1 MFPKMVR
8 ASEGLWREV
17 QDIARR
23 GRDVWHLVPKAQKR
37 ALIGAGLVMAASAKA
52 STMIPVVLKDLF
64 NDLQKGM
71 SQGLD
76 RTSLVRLSL
85 GSLGLIGLAY
95 LIRETMNVLR
105 RFLVENACTR
115 IDKNLCVRLVS
126 HLMEVDLATLSYEQ
140 VGALHGRIHRSV
152 EGFVRFLRIT
162 FLDFFPAI
170 FMGAFALQTA
180 FSQQP
185 KIALAMACVVPLSIG
200 LTLWQLITQ
209 KGIRVDL
216 LRIRE
221 AMDGTVVEQLA
232 GIDYVRAANTHTQEL
247 RRVERAAE
255 RRRSKEIRHHFEMSL
270 FGSGKAINEG
280 FFYLAVVAV
289 AVYLF
294 IGGDIKFG
302 EMVMFPALFLMVM
315 APLNEI
321 HRVIDEGHEC
331 SLKVADLLDL
341 LEEPVDRS
349 FRPVEV
355 REPVIDGSVPLFVA
369 EGLRVDYRTSA
380 GQRKR
385 ALDGVNLTIF
395 AGETIGVAGRSGC
408 GKSTWLKV
416 MMRLTHPSSG
426 HVMLGGVPI
435 DSVSRQAIGDLI
447 GYVGQNPFVF
457 SGTIRENIAYGNE
470 GASDDEIR
478 KAARMAC
485 ILEEIMEMPG
495 GFDAS
500 VSERGQNLSGGQRQR
515 LALAR
520 VFLKNPPIL
529 ILDEGT
535 SALDNISERNVQRA
549 IHAARADR
557 TVILVAHRLSTLLDT
572 DRIFVFDE
580 GRVVETGEY
589 NDLVRRGASSP
600 NSSFPPPERMPPQ
613 PSRRPGRPAS
623 RSRSAS
629 RRAMT
634 TSRTSSM
641 SSPAARRSRS
651 ADSRLIDRSKR
662 SARPGSRPGGFVSRA
677 RDLYIVREIIRKLDI
692 MRCLAVNDRVVDATP
707 PRTRAWPLASISW

>member
-8 ASEGLWREV
+8 ASKGLWQEV

-23 GRDVWHLVPKAQKR
+23 GRDVWRLVPSGQKR
-37 ALIGAGLVMAASAKA
+37 SLFGAVLVMAGWAGACTA
-52 STMIPVVLKDLF
+52 IPLILQRLF
-64 NDLQKGM
+64 NGLQKG
-71 SQGLD
+71 SDSGLD
-76 RTSLVRLSL
+76 SASMWRLSIGYL
-85 GSLGLIGLAY
+85 ALIGLAY
-95 LIRETMNVLR
+95 VVRESMSVMR

-115 IDKNLCVRLVS
+115 IDKNLCVRLVA
-126 HLMEVDLATLSYEQ
+126 HLMEVDLATLSHEQ

-152 EGFVRFLRIT
+152 EGYVKFLRIT
-162 FLDFFPAI
+162 FQDFFPAI
-170 FMGAFALQTA
+170 LSGSFALMAA

-185 KIALAMACVVPLSIG
+185 RIAFAMACVVPISMA
-200 LTLWQLITQ
+200 LTVWQLITQ
-209 KGIRVDL
+209 KGIRLDL

-232 GIDYVRAANTHTQEL
+232 GIDYVRAAHTHSQEI
-247 RRVERAAE
+247 RRVEKAAE

-280 FFYLAVVAV
+280 LFYLTVVAV

-294 IGGDIKFG
+294 ISKTILYGD
-302 EMVMFPALFLMVM
+302 MVLYPMLFLQVM
-315 APLNEI
+315 SPLNEI
-321 HRVIDEGHEC
+321 HRFIDEGHEC
-331 SLKVADLLDL
+331 SLKVGDLLDL

-349 FRPVEV
+349 FRPAYVL
-355 REPVIDGSVPLFVA
+355 EPCIDGSVPLFVA
-369 EGLRVDYRTSA
+369 EELRVDYQTSD
-380 GQRKR
+380 GQSKR
-385 ALDGVNLTIF
+385 ALDGVNLTIR

-426 HVMLGGVPI
+426 NVLLGGVPI
-435 DSVSRQAIGDLI
+435 DFVSREAIGNLI

-457 SGTIRENIAYGNE
+457 SGTITENIAYGRE
-470 GASDDEIR
+470 DATDEEIR
-478 KAARMAC
+478 RAARMAC
-485 ILEEIMEMPG
+485 IHDEIMAMPG
-495 GFDAS
+495 RYNAT

-572 DRIFVFDE
+572 DRIFVFND
-580 GRVVETGEY
+580 GRVVETGDY
-589 NDLVRRGASSP
+589 DDLVARGGVFTELVHSAAGDAPPTIPVPDPIPTPVLVQVRPSIVSMPLGDSS
-600 NSSFPPPERMPPQ
+600 N
-613 PSRRPGRPAS
+613 GADL
-623 RSRSAS
+623 
-629 RRAMT
+629 
-634 TSRTSSM
+634 TSIF
-641 SSPAARRSRS
+641 
-651 ADSRLIDRSKR
+651 D
-662 SARPGSRPGGFVSRA
+662 
-677 RDLYIVREIIRKLDI
+677 
-692 MRCLAVNDRVVDATP
+692 VVQHGEP
-707 PRTRAWPLASISW
+707 VKVG

>member
-1 MFPKMVR
+1 MFPKMVS
-8 ASEGLWREV
+8 ASKGLWLEV
-17 QDIARR
+17 QDITRR
-23 GRDVWHLVPKAQKR
+23 GRDVWKLVPARQKWS
-37 ALIGAGLVMAASAKA
+37 LISASLVMAASAKA
-52 STMIPVVLKDLF
+52 FTMIPVILNGLF
-64 NDLQKGM
+64 DTLVAGM
-71 SQGLD
+71 KQGLD
-76 RTSLVRLSL
+76 QEALWKLSF
-85 GSLGLIGLAY
+85 GSLGFIGLAY
-95 LIRETMNVLR
+95 LVRETMNVLR
-105 RFLVENACTR
+105 RYLVENACTR

-126 HLMEVDLATLSYEQ
+126 HLMEVDLATLSHEQ

-152 EGFVRFLRIT
+152 EGYIRFLRIT

-170 FMGAFALQTA
+170 FIGLFALQTA
-180 FSQQP
+180 YSQQP
-185 KIALAMACVVPLSIG
+185 RIALAMACVVPISIG
-200 LTLWQLITQ
+200 LTVWQLITQ
-209 KGIRVDL
+209 KGIRIDL

-232 GIDYVRAANTHTQEL
+232 GIDYVRAAHTHAQEI

-255 RRRSKEIRHHFEMSL
+255 RRRAKEIRHHFEMSL

-280 FFYLAVVAV
+280 LFYLGVIGVG
-289 AVYLF
+289 VYLF
-294 IGGDIKFG
+294 TNNMITVGA
-302 EMVMFPALFLMVM
+302 MTMFPMLFLMVM

-355 REPVIDGSVPLFVA
+355 MEPCIDGSVPLFVA
-369 EGLRVDYRTSA
+369 EGLRVDYKTSD
-380 GQRKR
+380 GQLKR
-385 ALDGVNLTIF
+385 ALDGVNLTIH

-426 HVMLGGVPI
+426 DVMLGGVPI
-435 DSVSRQAIGDLI
+435 DCVSREAIGNLI

-457 SGTIRENIAYGNE
+457 SGTIAENIAYGRE
-470 GASDDEIR
+470 GASNEEIR

-485 ILEEIMEMPG
+485 IHEEILAMPG
-495 GFDAS
+495 GYNAT

-549 IHAARADR
+549 IHSARADR

-580 GRVVETGEY
+580 GRVVETGDY
-589 NDLVRRGASSP
+589 DDLVRRGGVFTELVHSAAGESAP
-600 NSSFPPPERMPPQ
+600 LPPPMVVR
-613 PSRRPGRPAS
+613 PSNVSIPICE
-623 RSRSAS
+623 
-629 RRAMT
+629 
-634 TSRTSSM
+634 SS
-641 SSPAARRSRS
+641 SS
-651 ADSRLIDRSKR
+651 D
-662 SARPGSRPGGFVSRA
+662 
-677 RDLYIVREIIRKLDI
+677 EILNIFEDI
-692 MRCLAVNDRVVDATP
+692 PHGEPVKVG
-707 PRTRAWPLASISW
+707 